1 MPLIRRPWEFQP
13 PGATLLD
20 PENTL
25 AQGIVAGTLGS
36 SPVYIG
42 GTASIGVSNTSFPPV
57 ATAAGIGFRAVAL
70 QQIARSI
77 TTTSDITL
85 LIVGEV
91 TSSSGTQSTFGGFSH
106 NGTSDTFVIA
116 NGNGT
121 TAGAITGRVYL
132 GAYRTI
138 GGSKTVPV
146 GSTVVAVL
154 RHRHNGAQE
163 LWVNGEKDAS
173 AGAFTGA
180 TVGNQFWGHYSAT
193 STWAPCAL
201 GLGWN
206 RALSDSEIAS
216 LSDNPWQV
224 FEPERIWVPF
234 TAATGGS
241 FSSTGALSAQAA
253 TVAGSAAHLTLHAAT
268 GALSAQAASVSGA
281 AVSPHLSTGALEAQ
295 AATVSGTAARL
306 VLHGSTG
313 ALEAQAAE
321 VSGSASKAAGGT
333 FDGVGVLTAQAA
345 AIAGSAARLALHT
358 ATGSLVADA
367 AQAGGTAVHLTLHT
381 SAGVLEAQ
389 EAVVSGVAFIG
400 DTPPEP
406 EPETRRRRGHA
417 SQFVQARK
425 KLALQHLLEY
435 LTEEEP
441 AETTKRV
448 IAEVKAGRPIPQV
461 QTPRIRT
468 DLTASELADKL
479 IPSRVFQL
487 QHLMPD
493 IEPQKVIQRAIRI
506 AQERDDE
513 DILMLL

>member
-1 MPLIRRPWEFQP
+1 MILLNKPGVWQP
-13 PGATLLD
+13 RYAAPANKGSALANGLAFLWLPSSPRANLTGGT
-20 PENTL
+20 PPTL
-25 AQGIVAGTLGS
+25 AGNFQQSPGPGGLGYIVTNAANSVQWTVPTGLTAATILVLISTSGAS
-36 SPVYIG
+36 STYVPYKTNTTNVDHPPFSNGLVYSGAFAAARYVNGVAMPG
-42 GTASIGVSNTSFPPV
+42 GTSYRVNPYVV
-57 ATAAGIGFRAVAL
+57 A
-70 QQIARSI
+70 AR
-77 TTTSDITL
+77 
-85 LIVGEV
+85 
-91 TSSSGTQSTFGGFSH
+91 
-106 NGTSDTFVIA
+106 
-116 NGNGT
+116 
-121 TAGAITGRVYL
+121 
-132 GAYRTI
+132 
-138 GGSKTVPV
+138 
-146 GSTVVAVL
+146 GSTVANS
-154 RHRHNGAQE
+154 HATF
-163 LWVNGEKDAS
+163 VNGQKVGS
-173 AGAFTGA
+173 
-180 TVGNQFWGHYSAT
+180 GNQTFSLSSAITIAADGSIFSADQRTYLAAFWT
-193 STWAPCAL
+193 
-201 GLGWN
+201 
-206 RALSDSEIAS
+206 RALSDDELYT
-216 LSDNPWQV
+216 LSANPWQL
-224 FEPERIWVPF
+224 FQPRRIWVPVE
-234 TAATGGS
+234 AAAGGT
-241 FSSTGALSAQAA
+241 FSSTGALAAQDA

-268 GALSAQAASVSGA
+268 GALSAQAATVSGA

-295 AATVSGTAARL
+295 AATVAGTAARL

-358 ATGSLVADA
+358 ATGSLVADV
-367 AQAGGTAVHLTLHT
+367 AQASGTAVHLTLHT
-381 SAGVLEAQ
+381 STGVLEAQ
-389 EAVVSGVAFIG
+389 EATVAGVAFIG
-400 DTPPEP
+400 DAPPEP

-441 AETTKRV
+441 AEATKRV

-468 DLTASELADKL
+468 DLTAAELADKL

-487 QHLMPD
+487 QNLMPD